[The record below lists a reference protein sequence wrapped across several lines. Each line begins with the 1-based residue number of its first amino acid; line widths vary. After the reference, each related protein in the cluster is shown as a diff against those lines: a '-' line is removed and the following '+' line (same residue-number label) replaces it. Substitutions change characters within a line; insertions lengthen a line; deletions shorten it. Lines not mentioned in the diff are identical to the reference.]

1 MIPIRFGAQK
11 RQLFGLYQPPEGGVE
26 QTECILLCNPFGQE
40 AIRSHR
46 LFRILADRLSRNGF
60 HVLRFDYFGTGD
72 SDGDDTEGEISAWT
86 DDVLTA
92 GEEILLR
99 SGCSGSS
106 WFGLRL
112 GATLAGLAS
121 TNIGNV
127 PRTLVFWDPII
138 DGAAYLRELA
148 DAHMAAYSESYG
160 ARWKLEAGLREKA
173 LAESTVEAMGFPLP
187 NQLQNQLREIS
198 PSSLHAAKAQ
208 RLALFVGRSSQN
220 TGELQRHLTARGI
233 DVLTTAIETEIVWA
247 SNEALNSSIV
257 PAEAL
262 ERIADVFLKK

>member
-1 MIPIRFGAQK
+1 MTPIRFGAQK
-11 RQLFGLYQPPEGGVE
+11 RQLFGLHQPPTGGME
-26 QTECILLCNPFGQE
+26 QAECILLCNPFGQE
-40 AIRSHR
+40 AIRCHR
-46 LFRILADRLSRNGF
+46 LFRVLAERLSRNGF

-72 SDGDDTEGEISAWT
+72 SDGDDTEGDLAAWT

-92 GEEILLR
+92 GDEILRL
-99 SGCSGSS
+99 SGCTGSS

-121 TNIGNV
+121 IKGEKA
-127 PRTLVFWDPII
+127 PRTLVFWDPVI
-138 DGAAYLRELA
+138 DGAAYLGDLA
-148 DAHMAAYSESYG
+148 NAHIATYQASYG

-173 LAESTVEAMGFPLP
+173 SAESMVEAMGFPLP
-187 NQLQNQLREIS
+187 NHLQNQLRELS

-220 TGELQRHLTARGI
+220 TGELQRQLSARGI
-233 DVLTTAIETEIVWA
+233 DVLTMAIETEIVWA
-247 SNEALNSSIV
+247 SNEAMNSSIV

-262 ERIADVFLKK
+262 ERITDVFLKK

>member
-1 MIPIRFGAQK
+1 MTPIRFGAQK
-11 RQLFGLYQPPEGGVE
+11 RQLFGLHQPPAGGTE
-26 QTECILLCNPFGQE
+26 QAECILLCNPFGQE
-40 AIRSHR
+40 AIRCHR
-46 LFRILADRLSRNGF
+46 LFRILAERLSRNGF

-72 SDGDDTEGEISAWT
+72 SDGDDTEGDIAAWT

-92 GEEILLR
+92 GDEILRR

-121 TNIGNV
+121 VKGEKA
-127 PRTLVFWDPII
+127 PRTLVFWDPVI
-138 DGAAYLRELA
+138 DGAAYLCDLA
-148 DAHMAAYSESYG
+148 NAHIATYRASYG

-173 LAESTVEAMGFPLP
+173 SAESKVEAMGFPLP
-187 NQLQNQLREIS
+187 NHLQNQLRELS
-198 PSSLHAAKAQ
+198 PSSLHAVKAQ

-220 TGELQRHLTARGI
+220 TGELQRHLSARGI
-233 DVLTTAIETEIVWA
+233 DVLTMAIETEIVWA
-247 SNEALNSSIV
+247 SNEAMNSSIV

-262 ERIADVFLKK
+262 ERITDVFLKK